1 MSNDNNLN
9 IIKNQTNK
17 NNTNSNKEFIVLLN
31 YENYISKINNSFLDY
46 KNIYEQFTKDFGR
59 SKYNINNINEKDIYT
74 FIDYF
79 EFLLCQYDLDYF
91 EFLSLCT
98 QAVMGS
104 PLEILYDIINN
115 NYSFKNEYF
124 IGELKNLN
132 NKLSFNYINKNKIIN
147 IIIKKYLR
155 IFYINKNGVDK
166 TLYYVYI
173 KTNIPFSSK
182 EKIIITYKILKKI

>member
-17 NNTNSNKEFIVLLN
+17 NNINSNKEFIVLLN
-31 YENYISKINNSFLDY
+31 YENYISKISNSFLDY

-79 EFLLCQYDLDYF
+79 EFLLCLYNLDYF

-98 QAVMGS
+98 QAVMGT

-115 NYSFKNEYF
+115 NYTFKNEYF

-132 NKLSFNYINKNKIIN
+132 NKLSFNYINKNEIIN

-155 IFYINKNGVDK
+155 IFYINKNGLDK

-173 KTNIPFSSK
+173 KLNISFSTK

>member
-17 NNTNSNKEFIVLLN
+17 NNINSNKEFIVLLN
-31 YENYISKINNSFLDY
+31 YENYISKISNSFLDY
-46 KNIYEQFTKDFGR
+46 KNIYEQFTKDFNR
-59 SKYNINNINEKDIYT
+59 SKHNINNINEKNINI

-79 EFLLCQYDLDYF
+79 EFLLCLYNLDYF

-98 QAVMGS
+98 QAVMGT

-115 NYSFKNEYF
+115 NYTFKNEYF